1 MHQQMLAMTKLYHYN
16 TRMNQKR
23 QALVLSCH
31 PDSKSFCRSI
41 AKLAYDRLAQVSQ
54 ESEPD
59 QGLEVGILDLYDK
72 PIDPIMTYEELSRKT
87 SFDPAI
93 QEYVRLMESLDLLVM
108 VYPDWW
114 GQMPGL
120 LKGWIDR
127 VFRPGF
133 AYTFIGPDE
142 GPKEPKGLLSHLKTL
157 VFVTTD
163 QDPNSSN
170 QQTLTKQT
178 KLLKKKP
185 PVSIGLTNTL
195 HHGIWQQITDFT
207 ELDLI
212 DLKVFGPMYKAL
224 IGQRRS
230 WLDEADRLVTN
241 MAVKKI
247 NQKDP

>member
-1 MHQQMLAMTKLYHYN
+1 MI
-16 TRMNQKR
+16 QKR

-31 PDSKSFCRSI
+31 PDSRSFCRSI
-41 AKLAYDRLAQVSQ
+41 AKVAYDRLTKLSK
-54 ESEPD
+54 ESTHSSKID
-59 QGLEVGILDLYDK
+59 TRIIDLYDK
-72 PIDPIMTYEELSRKT
+72 PIDPIMTYEELFRKT

-127 VFRPGF
+127 VFRPGY
-133 AYTFIGPDE
+133 AYTFLGPDE
-142 GPKEPKGLLSHLKTL
+142 GPKEPSGLLSHLKTL

-170 QQTLTKQT
+170 QPTKLIKGDFLPDEQESIHSLPKQS

-185 PVSIGLTNTL
+185 PVNLELTNTP

-207 ELDLI
+207 ELDLV
-212 DLKVFGPMYKAL
+212 DLKVFGPMYKAF
-224 IGQRRS
+224 IGQRKS
-230 WLDEADRLVTN
+230 WLEEVDRLVTN
-241 MAVKKI
+241 MAVMEI